1 MKPNSNALDPASRSA
16 VASMKLREMF
26 GKNTKGYE
34 VYRPQQHNPAAPQR
48 ENSNDA
54 MLLPSRV
61 DDLLIYRDGQV
72 SHI

>member
-1 MKPNSNALDPASRSA
+1 
-16 VASMKLREMF
+16 MKLREMF